1 MLFSQHVMLPKP
13 VQSWPVVFVK
23 FRDKDSMSHYNIE
36 YNIYMAYMFD
46 RNLGEKA
53 SQIEGFESNLR
64 SFGYFECSAVL
75 LFFLDPSCKGTL
87 LVHTMVGR
95 LRSRLSNGTQN
106 RAFAN
111 NGSCIQMKRY
121 LLIGVLEWRRFTF
134 LFNKGGCFSDGG
146 FIFKWRGCAPW
157 GFDGFDVIIWMKTDS
172 NFWLWYILRL
182 FFTL

>member
-13 VQSWPVVFVK
+13 VQSWPAVFVK

-75 LFFLDPSCKGTL
+75 LFLLDPSCKGTL

-95 LRSRLSNGTQN
+95 
-106 RAFAN
+106 
-111 NGSCIQMKRY
+111 
-121 LLIGVLEWRRFTF
+121 LEWRRFTF